1 MIFISIII
9 PCYNEEKYIEKC
21 LNSIL
26 ESEYPLDYMELI
38 IVDGGSSD
46 STLTII
52 KKLTHNFS
60 LIKILHNPHKTVP
73 FAMNMGVKEARG
85 EYIIRLDAHSTYPKE
100 YFSKLIKYA
109 LILKADNIGGV
120 CLTEVKT
127 ENYKST
133 AIKEVLSNKFGIG
146 NSLFRVGIDQITEAD
161 TVVFGC
167 FKKNVF
173 ERFGYYDERLERN
186 QDIELNKRIKREGG
200 KIFLV
205 PDITCTYY
213 APDKFKD
220 FIKKNFNNGKW
231 NILTVYFTKR
241 FDSLSVRHFLPLV
254 FLLSLI
260 IPIILSLVFFP
271 LIYIPIASFGIYSI
285 LYTIVSFNV
294 TKRKNANFFYLWVS
308 FWILHISYGVGSLYG
323 ILKLPFLKND

>member
-9 PCYNEEKYIEKC
+9 PCYNEEKYIEGC

-26 ESEYPLDYMELI
+26 KSEYPLDFMELI

-46 STLTII
+46 NTLTII
-52 KKLTHNFS
+52 KNFIHKFS
-60 LIKILHNPHKTVP
+60 LIKVLHNPHKTVP
-73 FAMNMGVKEARG
+73 FAMNMGIKEARG

-109 LILKADNIGGV
+109 IILNSDNIGGV

-127 ENYKST
+127 ENYKSI

-146 NSLFRVGIDQITEAD
+146 NSLFRVGVDQITEAD

-167 FKKNVF
+167 FKKSVF

-186 QDIELNKRIKREGG
+186 QDIELNKRIKRGGG

-205 PDITCTYY
+205 PEITCTYY
-213 APDKFKD
+213 APDKFTD

-231 NILTVYFTKR
+231 NILTVYITKR
-241 FDSLSVRHFLPLV
+241 LGSLSVRHFFPLL

-260 IPIILSLVFFP
+260 VPSTFSLIYFP
-271 LIYIPIASFGIYSI
+271 LIYISLVSFIIYSI
-285 LYTIVSFNV
+285 LYILISLNIT
-294 TKRKNANFFYLWVS
+294 TGKNTRFMHLWIS

-323 ILKLPFLKND
+323 IFRLPFLKNE